1 MEEEKKKQ
9 GNKQVKIP
17 GTKSLSVD
25 VDSVKSELDEN
36 DQIFDRAKSLEDTK
50 QRFAV
55 KVTRDDD

>member
-1 MEEEKKKQ
+1 MEEEKKQ
-9 GNKQVKIP
+9 GNKKVKIP
-17 GTKSLSVD
+17 ANKSLSID
-25 VDSVKSELDEN
+25 VDSVRSELDEN